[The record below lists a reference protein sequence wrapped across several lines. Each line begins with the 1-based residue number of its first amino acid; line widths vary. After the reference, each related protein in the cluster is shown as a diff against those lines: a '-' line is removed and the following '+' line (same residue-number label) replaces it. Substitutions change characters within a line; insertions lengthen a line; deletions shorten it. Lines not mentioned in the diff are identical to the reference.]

1 LCIGLFVLTAHFA
14 LVLIYAN
21 PFEHGKT
28 KMGYYAQAYVYPYFH
43 QNWNLFAPPPTSN
56 YTLLATYNH
65 NGNKTVDVFN
75 EMLVKHQT
83 NRLSGYEPLLIAFSN
98 SIHYFEKNTQLKK
111 LLNGPILDDPHFNM
125 LEHAVGKYLEVKNKI
140 HLSQLRL
147 LLIVEDD
154 SPEKQRLY
162 FNK

>member
-1 LCIGLFVLTAHFA
+1 LSIGLFVITAHFA

-21 PFEHGKT
+21 PFEQSKT
-28 KMGYYAQAYVYPYFH
+28 KMDYYAQAYAYPYFH

-56 YTLLATYNH
+56 YTLVATYNR

-75 EMLVKHQT
+75 QMLNEHQT

-98 SIHYFEKNTQLKK
+98 SIHYFEKNTQLQEA
-111 LLNGPILDDPHFNM
+111 LNGPIHDDPHFSM
-125 LEHAVGKYLEVKNKI
+125 LEHSVKKYLEVKDKI
-140 HLSQLRL
+140 QLSQVRL
-147 LLIVEDD
+147 LLIVEDN
-154 SPEKQRLY
+154 PIKRQRLY